1 MLSFFLFLLIL
12 FAFADI
18 PPPKKCPA
26 GTHLIGRTECV
37 KDGHVLIYLFDVIPW
52 KSDLSP
58 AEAAAQLKSGEL
70 VIPDL
75 DISGIRIEGE
85 TLEVRED
92 AEKKIEK
99 RLKAF
104 FQTQHLE
111 TESKKEKQHVA
122 ESKKESS
129 SCSQASISESLF
141 LVLWSSIFSGLRR
154 GI

>member
-1 MLSFFLFLLIL
+1 MLIS

-26 GTHLIGRTECV
+26 GSHLIGRTECV
-37 KDGHVLIYLFDVIPW
+37 KDGYILIYLFDVIPW

-58 AEAAAQLKSGEL
+58 EKAGAQIKSGEL
-70 VIPDL
+70 VIPEL
-75 DISGIRIEGE
+75 DISDIRIEGG

-92 AEKKIEK
+92 AEKRIEK
-99 RLKAF
+99 RLKVF
-104 FQTQHLE
+104 FQTQYLE
-111 TESKKEKQHVA
+111 TESTKEKQLVV
-122 ESKKESS
+122 ESKKESR

-141 LVLWSSIFSGLRR
+141 LVLWVSIFSGLRR